1 MRADLFEVYR
11 AAAHSLKIKGETIV
25 KVDYPSDFSDLL
37 LETLLS
43 SGPYIKASKYI
54 GPPMIEGVPFEF
66 EEVAAAA
73 FIIHTASGRR
83 HVFPVDGVESL
94 GSARLRLRIAADDLK
109 SVLYPHRKG
118 SQ

>member
-1 MRADLFEVYR
+1 MRSDLFDVYR
-11 AAAHSLKIKGETIV
+11 SAAHSLKIKGETIV
-25 KVDYPSDFSDLL
+25 KVDYPSDFADLL
-37 LETLLS
+37 LRPFLS
-43 SGPYIKASKYI
+43 SEPYIKADLI
-54 GPPMIEGVPFEF
+54 RGPLKIEGVPFEF